1 MADKLDTTKNSK
13 PNQQQQQ
20 NTQKG
25 ASEEKSAQNK
35 ITTPEEVSMDNGK
48 CNDIDYV
55 VMIDAG
61 STGSR
66 VHVYEFN
73 TCVKP
78 PQLLSEEF
86 EMLKPG
92 LSSFDT
98 DTVGAAKSLDPLL
111 EVALK
116 KVPKK

>member
-1 MADKLDTTKNSK
+1 
-13 PNQQQQQ
+13 
-20 NTQKG
+20 
-25 ASEEKSAQNK
+25 
-35 ITTPEEVSMDNGK
+35 MDNGK

-116 KVPKK
+116 KVPKINNPVHL